1 MLCDEK
7 TANEVASTFKQLN
20 KEQRYEFYAMIPN
33 KTITNYLETYPRP
46 RLATAFMELCEKN
59 YILLEDILNGLNNY
73 LFQEGVK
80 KVAKLFDRLNYRQ
93 RLIMYDKLHLDIYI
107 RNLLEDSVEKD
118 KSFDYILSLANDNY
132 IELEEFYTYLRD
144 PKNVPISPS
153 RKRKRNN
160 NKNNNGYTT
169 PTSSPTRKRARHES
183 PIHGFSPARPI
194 RTNKFVENVRRHP
207 GNIRDPIKRREMEE
221 NAMKSFSIPPV
232 NKGNIRYYFPTTNL
246 STKKRK

>member
-80 KVAKLFDRLNYRQ
+80 KVAKLFDRLNYLQ
-93 RLIMYDKLHLDIYI
+93 RGIMYDKLHLNNDVRIKLETSVIY
-107 RNLLEDSVEKD
+107 D

-153 RKRKRNN
+153 RKRKRN
-160 NKNNNGYTT
+160 TT

-221 NAMKSFSIPPV
+221 NAMKSFSIPPI